1 MLKTFSVL
9 LVVVA
14 LLFLPVTVS
23 TSVSAQ
29 TTQDAT
35 QAEKIKQQ
43 AVAFG
48 DGARVALK
56 LRDKKKLTG
65 HINYV
70 GKDSLTIT
78 DDKTKASLTVAYT
91 DVTEIERKKENDGGF
106 PKKAKVGLVIL
117 GVLFVMG
124 MVANGG
130 G

>member
-1 MLKTFSVL
+1 MLKTFSLL
-9 LVVVA
+9 LVVT
-14 LLFLPVTVS
+14 LLFLPATVS
-23 TSVSAQ
+23 SSVSAQ

-48 DGARVALK
+48 DGARVSLK
-56 LRDKKKLTG
+56 LRDKKKLIG

-78 DDKTKASLTVAYT
+78 DNKTKASLTVAYT
-91 DVTEIERKKENDGGF
+91 DVAEIKRKEESDDGF